1 LPLTVVDIHS
11 LGLNSRNPSCDMSY
25 SMQKRFKNQLCL
37 GNAFTQ
43 SLETIQENYHNLIN
57 GKSSLL
63 LMNED
68 SWSIKEKYG

>member
-1 LPLTVVDIHS
+1 
-11 LGLNSRNPSCDMSY
+11 MSY
-25 SMQKRFKNQLCL
+25 SMQKRFKKQLCL